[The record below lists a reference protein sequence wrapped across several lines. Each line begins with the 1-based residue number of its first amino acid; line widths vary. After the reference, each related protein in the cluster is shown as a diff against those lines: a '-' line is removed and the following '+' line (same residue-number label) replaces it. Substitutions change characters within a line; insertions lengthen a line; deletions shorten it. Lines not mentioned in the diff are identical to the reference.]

1 MTRAEFITRLADKL
15 GHLPTDEVK
24 AAVLAITDRLGLHCR
39 TGAGWKFAGSAGFR
53 CNRRPPR
60 VGRNPRTGEA
70 VNVAARFAVHFKP
83 GKELRE
89 RVNAARD

>member
-53 CNRRPPR
+53 CTAVRRGLAAIREPGRLLMWQR
-60 VGRNPRTGEA
+60 VSPSTSSLVRNSG
-70 VNVAARFAVHFKP
+70 N
-83 GKELRE
+83 G
-89 RVNAARD
+89 